1 MSFDAVVLAG
11 GRGTRLGGVDKALL
25 RVDGST
31 LLERVLDATRSASN
45 AIVVG
50 PPRDLPLPRSVE
62 WTREVPEGGGP
73 VAALAAGLERVE
85 QPFVLV
91 VAVDM
96 PYVTRDV
103 VVRLVE
109 SSSEDRG
116 ALIVDETG
124 KLQPLL
130 AAYPVDPLRHRLR
143 ALGRLDGLSMTRLVE
158 GLSFVT
164 VADPIAARDCDT
176 PADLELAC
184 NGGGS

>member
-1 MSFDAVVLAG
+1 MTFDAVILAG
-11 GRGTRLGGVDKALL
+11 GEGIRLGGVDKAML

-31 LLERVLDATRSASN
+31 LLELVLDATVGASK

-73 VAALAAGLERVE
+73 VAALAAGLDRVE
-85 QPFVLV
+85 RSFVLV

-103 VVRLVE
+103 VVRLVD
-109 SSSEDRG
+109 SSAGDR
-116 ALIVDETG
+116 AVLVADAAG
-124 KLQPLL
+124 KAQPLL
-130 AAYPVDPLRHRLR
+130 ASYPVDPLRHRLR

-164 VADPIAARDCDT
+164 VSDPVAARDCDT

-184 NGGGS
+184 NGGGG